1 MSGQW
6 QGGKGSKRRPENRQA
21 IDDNWDKIFRK
32 KMKVIIY
39 GKDNCPYCDMA
50 DRLATQVTHETPT
63 ITYNKYMLD
72 EDFNRETLM
81 ETFPGARTF
90 PQIIVDGEKIG
101 GFTEFKALV
110 DASK

>member
-1 MSGQW
+1 
-6 QGGKGSKRRPENRQA
+6 
-21 IDDNWDKIFRK
+21 
-32 KMKVIIY
+32 MKVEIY
-39 GKDNCPYCDMA
+39 SKPQCPYCVQA
-50 DRLATQVTHETPT
+50 KALAEREGHEL
-63 ITYNKYMLD
+63 TYKMLD
-72 EDFNRETLM
+72 DDFSREQLM

>member
-1 MSGQW
+1 
-6 QGGKGSKRRPENRQA
+6 
-21 IDDNWDKIFRK
+21 
-32 KMKVIIY
+32 MKVEIY
-39 GKDNCPYCDMA
+39 SKPQCPYCVQA
-50 DRLATQVTHETPT
+50 KALAEREGHEL
-63 ITYNKYMLD
+63 TYKMLD
-72 EDFNRETLM
+72 EDFDREKLM